1 MKNKLAIVLVLC
13 LVLVFAMTLVACNK
27 SNGGGSNEPSI
38 PDYVVPTIGAAYGQ
52 TLADVA
58 LPEGFSWEEPLT
70 TSVGE
75 VGSNIFHVT
84 FTPADTTA
92 FKTITGIEVTINVTK
107 GTPQPATVANLNAT
121 YGQTLADVALPTG
134 FSWEETATTSVGNA
148 GTNVFHVKFTPSDTT
163 HFNEVRNIPVSVIVA
178 KANYDMTGV
187 ALNGGQFTYDGTAKS
202 LAISG
207 TLPQGVEVTYENNGK
222 TDAGQYPV
230 VAHFTGDAN
239 HNAIQ
244 DMTATLTIL
253 KSDIQGLS
261 FVDKTVVYNG
271 QVQSIA
277 VTGTVPQGVEVTYE
291 NNGKIDADVYEVTA
305 HFNGGTNY
313 NNLPDMHATLTIAR
327 ASVLDITFPDA
338 DVTYDGQVHTYE
350 VTGTLPQGVTV
361 EYNIKYYQYNNSTDQ
376 FEWVPVDQMVDAGDY
391 AITAHFNVN
400 SNYLPKSNMYADF
413 TIKRVVPDISALTEQ
428 IYVIENNS
436 SNNKFGANLIA
447 GVVPDKINGDWPIPV
462 TGYNTLTGDYYKLV
476 GDVLDGGIDYNY
488 EPVEDVAFN
497 VMGWDSSLYTI
508 EKSYNELTYLS
519 TLYVEEQNI
528 TLRLV
533 NPSGATTL
541 AALKEDADDFSLY
554 VYVYE
559 GHVTND
565 ESFYGDNKL
574 VPIAVYTVWD
584 RDLFFSVEK
593 TTWYWIDN
601 IGDPQIENSE
611 TIYLINIDEN
621 TLQMSFY
628 ETGEIEYLYV
638 NEAMNKTLSFNK
650 IGDSAPY
657 AYLLFEF
664 EGTYTWKTLPQYGAV
679 VGEWRQEDDAV
690 YEYYY
695 NNYYTIGENNYLSLI
710 TGEQQY
716 VFGFWEDNGFMGVDG
731 ENYVVFSFNVL
742 FDDYNGLWAYFFDEE
757 VDLDVDLSKY
767 EPNIYRMSWEY
778 IGPTTISTEFG
789 HFDVLQDGS
798 LKLDYTDATYVY
810 NYMTGPFETGT
821 LYFYE
826 HYIYSAIPFNDEN
839 KVSNADYYYDEDSNI
854 MRLWYA
860 DGYFT
865 FDVSSY
871 NLGTLTMRV
880 GEIVGWIEFEH
891 NVYAGRNMYGVLSQ
905 DGNQRKV
912 FYYLTESYE
921 DIFNGTVEP
930 WLSNISYLSWSI
942 KNGIIAL
949 SSYGQ
954 EGIYYQVDNKKMLID
969 YVGENVYSY
978 VRYEY
983 VSEQDHT
990 VVGGERFD
998 FNIILGN
1005 KVVVYY
1011 YTEGDRD
1018 INNDLIW
1025 IHSSDAPTKWEYS
1038 ELGDFI
1044 VTYIYEG
1051 NWIPYRTYYFVEE
1064 DGVKT
1069 LEMVQFDM
1077 CCCYYGYFYKDIGS
1091 FNVELDKW
1099 VSVYTTNVVML
1110 GVAGEHQDETAFI
1123 YTFAGKLAEKD
1134 ILTFAELM
1142 NLNPSDAS
1150 AMEAAG
1156 CIGVLN
1162 PNGCGWEYD
1171 SSDHSYIDVIVYNV
1185 KDDDSDDEYLGF
1197 YCKGTD
1203 LSTIPFGYEVA
1214 YLLKDASDG
1223 LPYAFFRYPTDETK
1237 NAEGYIVA
1245 DLEAADLSHVW
1256 FEASFRNNGYHWT
1269 TIEKAGKTYIVEIQ
1283 SGYPVYVALINGN
1296 TIDWRYDPSVVVYT
1310 KELDPDDTPDS
1321 GDEYTLVFADI
1332 NGIAKVAGVIREV
1345 GLSEADIEDAFEN
1358 GVIDWDG
1365 VWTQEGNYI
1374 RFMSRNYL
1382 FSLVESS
1389 VVLGPFDSL
1398 VFELDTEHEGEIIPS
1413 NYKGTLR
1420 AVVQQGSV
1428 TYAFGTFFDQVFVIK
1443 FDGLYTLEQAI
1454 EEFKTGTPVE
1464 EDMLP
1469 GDLYLIDG
1477 EGVFELVYNTDDEQ
1491 WIIQKVLFDT
1501 VWFTRED
1508 SSVFVKYGDVQIV
1521 FNLPDAMQYDSI
1533 YQSGTIEDFASV
1545 PYYSYYGTWYVDPN
1559 NEDRIINLGGDD
1571 KIPLSVVDREAGE
1584 LEWENI

>member
-27 SNGGGSNEPSI
+27 GNGGGSNEPSI

-58 LPEGFSWEEPLT
+58 LPEGFSWDEPLT

-134 FSWEETATTSVGNA
+134 FSWEEATTTSVGNA

-178 KANYDMTGV
+178 KANYDMTGI
-187 ALNGGQFTYDGTAKS
+187 ALNGGSFTYDGTVKS

-291 NNGKIDADVYEVTA
+291 NNGKTNAGEYEVTA

-313 NNLPDMHATLTIAR
+313 NNLPDLFATLTIAR

-338 DVTYDGQVHTYE
+338 DVTYDGQVHAYE

-361 EYNIKYYQYNNSTDQ
+361 EYHIKYYNTSTY
-376 FEWVPVDQMVDAGDY
+376 EWDVVDQMVNAGDY
-391 AITAHFNVN
+391 EITAVFTVN
-400 SNYLPKSNMYADF
+400 DNYLPKSNMNADF
-413 TIKRVVPDISALTEQ
+413 TIYRAVPDISVFTDEL
-428 IYVIENNS
+428 YVIDNES
-436 SNNKFGANLIA
+436 ENNKFGYGANLII
-447 GVVPDKINGDWPIPV
+447 GVDPQKINGDWPVPC
-462 TGYNTLTGDYYKLV
+462 TGYNILYGDYYKLV
-476 GDVLDGGIDYNY
+476 GDVLDGGVDYNY

-497 VMGWDSSLYTI
+497 VMGWDSSLHTT
-508 EKSYNELTYLS
+508 EKTYNELTYLS

-533 NPSGATTL
+533 NPSGVTTL
-541 AALKEDADDFSLY
+541 AALKEDADEDSLF

-601 IGDPQIENSE
+601 AGDPQITNSE

-638 NEAMNKTLSFNK
+638 NEAMNYTLSFNK

-664 EGTYTWKTLPQYGAV
+664 EGTYTWETLPQFGAI
-679 VGEWRQEDDAV
+679 VGEWDDEDTHI

-695 NNYYTIGENNYLSLI
+695 NNYYTIGENNYLSII

-716 VFGFWEDNGFMGVDG
+716 VYGFWEDNGFMGVDG
-731 ENYVVFSFNVL
+731 ENFIVLSFNVL
-742 FDDYNGLWAYFFDEE
+742 FNDYNGLWAYVFDEE
-757 VDLDVDLSKY
+757 VDLDIDLSRY
-767 EPNIYRMSWEY
+767 EPIIYRMSWEIVSAGT
-778 IGPTTISTEFG
+778 IGCEFG
-789 HFDVLQDGS
+789 HFLIQTDDS
-798 LKLDYTDATYVY
+798 LNIDYSDAYFVY
-810 NYMTGPFETGT
+810 EYMSSPSETGT

-826 HYIYSAIPFNDEN
+826 HYIYSAFPFTTEN
-839 KVSNADYYYDEDSNI
+839 KVLTAEYYYDEDSNI

-860 DGYFT
+860 DGNFA

-880 GEIVGWIEFEH
+880 GEIVGWTEFGH
-891 NVYAGRNMYGVLSQ
+891 NVYAGKNMYGVLSK

-912 FYYLTESYE
+912 FYYLAESYE

-930 WLSNISYLSWSI
+930 LLSDTSYLSWRI
-942 KNGIIAL
+942 KDGIIAL

-954 EGIYYQVDNKKMLID
+954 EGIYYQVDNKKMLIN

-978 VRYEY
+978 VYYEY

-1005 KVVVYY
+1005 KVMVCY

-1018 INNDLIW
+1018 INNNLIW
-1025 IHSSDAPTKWEYS
+1025 IYTSDDPIQWEYS

-1044 VTYIYEG
+1044 VTYTYEG
-1051 NWIPYRTYYFVEE
+1051 SWAPYRNFYFVEE
-1064 DGVKT
+1064 DGVRT
-1069 LEMVQFDM
+1069 LERVQYDM
-1077 CCCYYGYFYKDIGS
+1077 CVCYYGYYYEDKGS
-1091 FNVELDKW
+1091 YNIETHQWDP
-1099 VSVYTTNVVML
+1099 VYTTNVVML
-1110 GVAGEHQDETAFI
+1110 AVAGEYHDEAAFI
-1123 YTFAGKLAEKD
+1123 YTFVGKLAEKD
-1134 ILTFAELM
+1134 IITFAELM
-1142 NLNPSDAS
+1142 TLNPGDAA

-1171 SSDHSYIDVIVYNV
+1171 SSDYTYVDVTIYND
-1185 KDDDSDDEYLGF
+1185 KDDDTDDEYRGF

-1214 YLLKDASDG
+1214 YLLKDILDEA
-1223 LPYAFFRYPTDETK
+1223 PYAFFRYPTDETK
-1237 NAEGYIVA
+1237 NAEGYVA
-1245 DLEAADLSHVW
+1245 ADWEAADLSHVW
-1256 FEASFRNNGYHWT
+1256 YEASFGTNGYYWT
-1269 TIEKAGKTYIVEIQ
+1269 TVEKEGKTYIVDIQ
-1283 SGYPVYVALINGN
+1283 SGYPVYVALIEGN

-1310 KELDPDDTPDS
+1310 KEIDPDDTPGN
-1321 GDEYTLVFADI
+1321 GDEYTLLFADI
-1332 NGIAKVAGVIREV
+1332 NGMANVTGTIDEI
-1345 GLSEADIEDAFEN
+1345 GLSKADIENAFEN
-1358 GVIDWDG
+1358 GSIMWDG
-1365 VWTQEGNYI
+1365 AWAQEGNYI

-1382 FSLVESS
+1382 HSLVDSHT
-1389 VVLGPFDSL
+1389 VIGPFDL
-1398 VFELDTEHEGEIIPS
+1398 IVFELDSEHEGEIIPS
-1413 NYKGTLR
+1413 NYKGTVR
-1420 AVVQQGSV
+1420 TVVQQGGY

-1443 FDGLYTLEQAI
+1443 YDTLYTLEQAI
-1454 EEFKTGTPVE
+1454 AEFNTGTPVAE
-1464 EDMLP
+1464 RMLP
-1469 GDLYLIDG
+1469 GNLYWMEDMGI
-1477 EGVFELVYNTDDEQ
+1477 FELVYNAEDEQ
-1491 WIIQKVLFDT
+1491 WVIQQVSFDI
-1501 VWFTRED
+1501 VWFVRED
-1508 SSVFVKYGDVQIV
+1508 ASVFVEYGNTKLV
-1521 FNLPDAMQYDSI
+1521 FNLPDDAQYANI
-1533 YQSGTIEDFASV
+1533 YENGTIEDFDTV
-1545 PYYSYYGTWYVDPN
+1545 PYYTYYGTWYVDLN
-1559 NEDRIINLGGDD
+1559 NADRIINIDD
-1571 KIPLSVVDREAGE
+1571 DAYPLLVVDREAGE
-1584 LEWENI
+1584 LEWVLMI

>member
-27 SNGGGSNEPSI
+27 ENGSTEPSI
-38 PDYVVPTIGAAYGQ
+38 PDYVVPTIGASYGQ
-52 TLADVA
+52 TLADVV

-75 VGSNIFHVT
+75 VGPNVFHVT

-92 FKTITGIEVTINVTK
+92 FKTITGIEVTINVSK

-134 FSWEETATTSVGNA
+134 FSWEEATTTTVGNA

-163 HFNEVRNIPVSVIVA
+163 HYNEVRNIPVSVIVA

-277 VTGTVPQGVEVTYE
+277 ITGTVPQGVEVTYD
-291 NNGKIDADVYEVTA
+291 NNGKTNAGEYEVTA

-313 NNLPDMHATLTIAR
+313 NNLPDMYATLTIAR

-338 DVTYDGQVHTYE
+338 DVTYDGQVHAYE

-361 EYNIKYYQYNNSTDQ
+361 EYHYEYYNTSSYQWEN
-376 FEWVPVDQMVDAGDY
+376 VDQMVNAGDY
-391 AITAHFNVN
+391 AITAVFTVN
-400 SNYLPKSNMYADF
+400 DNYLPKTNMYADF
-413 TIKRVVPDISALTEQ
+413 TINRAVPDISAITEKL
-428 IYVIENNS
+428 YVIDNVSDENV
-436 SNNKFGANLIA
+436 FGIGENFIL
-447 GVVPDKINGDWPIPV
+447 GVEPDRINGNCPVPV
-462 TGYNTLTGDYYKLV
+462 TGYNTLTGDYAKRV
-476 GDVLDGGIDYNY
+476 DDVPDGEIDSNY
-488 EPVEDVAFN
+488 VQIQDVAFN
-497 VMGWDSSLYTI
+497 VMGWDSSLHTT
-508 EKSYNELTYLS
+508 EKTYNELAYLS

-533 NPSGATTL
+533 NPSGVTTL
-541 AALKEDADDFSLY
+541 AALKEDADEFSLF

-601 IGDPQIENSE
+601 TGDPQIKNSE
-611 TIYLINIDEN
+611 TIYLITIDEN

-638 NEAMNKTLSFNK
+638 NEVMNKTLSFNK

-664 EGTYTWKTLPQYGAV
+664 EGTYTWETLPQYGAV
-679 VGEWRQEDDAV
+679 EDEWRQEDNAV
-690 YEYYY
+690 YEYCYS
-695 NNYYTIGENNYLSLI
+695 NYYTIGENNYLSII

-716 VFGFWEDNGFMGVDG
+716 VYGFWEDNGFMGVDG
-731 ENYVVFSFNVL
+731 ENYVVLSFNVL

-757 VDLDVDLSKY
+757 VDLDIDLSKY
-767 EPNIYRMSWEY
+767 EPYIYRLSWEY
-778 IGPTTISTEFG
+778 IDPTTISTEFG
-789 HFDVLQDGS
+789 YFDVLQDGS
-798 LKLDYTDATYVY
+798 LELDYADANYVY
-810 NYMTGPFETGT
+810 DYMSSPSETGT

-826 HYIYSAIPFNDEN
+826 HYIYSAFPFTDEN
-839 KVSNADYYYDEDSNI
+839 KVSDADYYYDEDSNI
-854 MRLWYA
+854 LRLWYG
-860 DGYFT
+860 DGNFA

-880 GEIVGWIEFEH
+880 GEIVGWTEFEH

-905 DGNQRKV
+905 DGNQRKM
-912 FYYLTESYE
+912 FYYLAESYE
-921 DIFNGTVEP
+921 DILNGTVEP
-930 WLSNISYLSWSI
+930 WLDDNSFISWI
-942 KNGIIAL
+942 MKDGIICL

-954 EGIYYQVDNKKMLID
+954 EGMYYQVDNKKMLID

-990 VVGGERFD
+990 VVAGDRFD
-998 FNIILGN
+998 FNIILGK
-1005 KVVVYY
+1005 KVMVYY

-1025 IHSSDAPTKWEYS
+1025 IYSSDAPTKWEYS

-1044 VTYIYEG
+1044 VSYIYEG
-1051 NWIPYRTYYFVEE
+1051 YWIPYRTFYFVEE

-1069 LEMVQFDM
+1069 LEMVQYDM

-1110 GVAGEHQDETAFI
+1110 AVSGEHHDEAAFI
-1123 YTFAGKLAEKD
+1123 YTFAGKLAEED

-1156 CIGVLN
+1156 CIGVVN

-1171 SSDHSYIDVIVYNV
+1171 SSDHTHIDVTVYNV
-1185 KDDDSDDEYLGF
+1185 KDDDSDDDHYGF

-1223 LPYAFFRYPTDETK
+1223 FPYAFFRYPTDETK
-1237 NAEGYIVA
+1237 NAEGYIAA

-1256 FEASFRNNGYHWT
+1256 YESTFGMEGFCWT
-1269 TIEKAGKTYIVEIQ
+1269 IVEKAGKTYMVEMYN
-1283 SGYPVYVALINGN
+1283 GYITSVAVIDGN

-1310 KELDPDDTPDS
+1310 IGVDPDDTPDS

-1332 NGIAKVAGVIREV
+1332 NGLANIAGVIDAA
-1345 GLSEADIEDAFEN
+1345 GLSKADIEAAFEN
-1358 GVIDWDG
+1358 GDLMWDG

-1382 FSLVESS
+1382 SSLISPT
-1389 VVLGPFDSL
+1389 VLINPNYDL
-1398 VFELDTEHEGEIIPS
+1398 KVFELDTEHEGEIIPS

-1454 EEFKTGTPVE
+1454 EEFNTGTPVE
-1464 EDMLP
+1464 DEMLP
-1469 GDLYLIDG
+1469 GNLYLIEDM
-1477 EGVFELVYNTDDEQ
+1477 GVFELVYNTDDEQ
-1491 WIIQKVLFDT
+1491 WIIKKVLFNI

-1508 SSVFVKYGDVQIV
+1508 PSVFVEYNGVQLV
-1521 FNLPDAMQYDSI
+1521 FNLSDDAYYYTI
-1533 YQSGTIEDFASV
+1533 YQEGTIEDFATV
-1545 PYYSYYGTWYVDPN
+1545 PYANYYGTWYVDSN
-1559 NEDRIINLGGDD
+1559 NEDRIINLDGDEY
-1571 KIPLSVVDREAGE
+1571 PLLVVDREAGE
-1584 LEWENI
+1584 LEWEGIP